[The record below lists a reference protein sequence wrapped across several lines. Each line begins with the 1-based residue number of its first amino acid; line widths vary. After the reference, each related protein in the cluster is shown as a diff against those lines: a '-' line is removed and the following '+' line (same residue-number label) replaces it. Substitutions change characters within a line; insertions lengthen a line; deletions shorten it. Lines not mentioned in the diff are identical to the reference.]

1 MIKLLTDI
9 EPFKQGEVL
18 TVGKTIDSYLVR
30 KGLAVWVKVS
40 KPEYRT
46 K

>member
-1 MIKLLTDI
+1 MIKLLIDI
-9 EPFKQGEVL
+9 EPFKEGEVL
-18 TVGKTIDSYLVR
+18 TVGKTIDSYLVS